1 LSQVIFSILLC
12 AKDTTYSYNTIKGEK
27 MPWNDE
33 NVARLKELWDQGLP
47 TAQIGKL
54 LSFTKNAVVGKA
66 HRIGLERRPS
76 PIRRTAVK
84 PDRKKARSPV
94 MPKLNF
100 ENTEPE
106 ENIYASIIKIF
117 QPPIKNIF
125 NGNSKRGCEWP
136 EGHPDESEF
145 HFCNKDRF
153 EDKPYCLDHCAIAYV
168 ILEKEENKPI
178 ARSSNFR

>member
-1 LSQVIFSILLC
+1 
-12 AKDTTYSYNTIKGEK
+12 
-27 MPWNDE
+27 MPWDDN
-33 NVARLKELWDQGLP
+33 NVTKLRELWDQGLP

-54 LSFTKNAVVGKA
+54 LGFTKNAVVGKA

-100 ENTEPE
+100 EAKLEEQSENTD
-106 ENIYASIIKIF
+106 NTVF
-117 QPPIKNIF
+117 QPVVKNLF
-125 NGNSKRGCEWP
+125 NTNVKRGCEWP
-136 EGHPDESEF
+136 MGHPDETDF

-153 EDKPYCLDHCAIAYV
+153 EDKPYCLEHCTVAYV
-168 ILEKEENKPI
+168 VPEKEETEKVINNQI
-178 ARSSNFR
+178 